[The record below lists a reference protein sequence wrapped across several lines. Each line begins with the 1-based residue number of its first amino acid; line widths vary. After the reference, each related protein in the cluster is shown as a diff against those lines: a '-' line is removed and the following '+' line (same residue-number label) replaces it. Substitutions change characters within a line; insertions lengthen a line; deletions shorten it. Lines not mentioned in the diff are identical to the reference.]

1 MEETVCTSWY
11 GFITIYTTRA
21 KHTNWRLMS
30 RHVMCLVIGCMATE
44 KNVFGNIHG
53 VATLNEKGILHVT
66 CRVISSKV
74 QHSKHVLVVIYL
86 WSLVECEAHSSK
98 DVNDFILYQRQWMTC
113 TKADRVGGTCQINIV
128 TLCLTCL
135 KLLFEVI
142 NLVLCDLF
150 EFIDF
155 HANCLLLVSCYIA
168 KLAHQRIDFTFL
180 T

>member
-1 MEETVCTSWY
+1 MEEAVCTSRNSLV
-11 GFITIYTTRA
+11 TIYTSWA
-21 KHTNWRLMS
+21 KHANWRFVC
-30 RHVMCLVIGCMATE
+30 RHIMCLIIRSMATKE
-44 KNVFGNIHG
+44 HVLRNVHRI
-53 VATLNEKGILHVT
+53 ATLNEEGILHIT
-66 CRVISSKV
+66 CWMVSSKV
-74 QHSKHVLVVIYL
+74 QHRKDVLIVINL
-86 WSLVECEAHSSK
+86 WTLIECEPHTSK
-98 DVNDFILYQRQWMTC
+98 DINNLVLYKRQWMTC
-113 TKADRVGGTCQINIV
+113 TEVDRVGGTCQINIV